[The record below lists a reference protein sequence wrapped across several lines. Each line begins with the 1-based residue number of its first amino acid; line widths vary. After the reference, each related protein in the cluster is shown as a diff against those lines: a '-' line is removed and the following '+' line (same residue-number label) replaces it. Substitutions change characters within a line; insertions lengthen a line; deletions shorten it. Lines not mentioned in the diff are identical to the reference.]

1 MCTSFIYYLYKLQ
14 FVQRR
19 ACGTHDYECQII
31 KNSTES
37 YVILRKTLRSLCYI
51 DAHILV
57 IASKYYV
64 IHCLPIAHQYIRNLA
79 CTNTVIT
86 TDASLTIFVT
96 QIKYLQKLTK
106 LEKLYQMFKLSEE
119 HGEKYG

>member
-31 KNSTES
+31 KSSTES

-51 DAHILV
+51 DAHILA

-64 IHCLPIAHQYIRNLA
+64 TTVCLLP
-79 CTNTVIT
+79 TNIFSIWHAQTQS
-86 TDASLTIFVT
+86 SL
-96 QIKYLQKLTK
+96 
-106 LEKLYQMFKLSEE
+106 QMRV
-119 HGEKYG
+119 